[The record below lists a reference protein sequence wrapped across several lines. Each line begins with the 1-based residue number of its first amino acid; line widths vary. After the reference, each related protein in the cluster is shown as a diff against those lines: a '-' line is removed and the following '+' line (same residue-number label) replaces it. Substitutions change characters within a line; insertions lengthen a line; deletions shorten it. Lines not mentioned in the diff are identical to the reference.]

1 MNRQQRT
8 TLELFLVLLAAIGLF
23 AAWIINLDMS
33 AIYVYAVAVTLLLL
47 LLAVASMIGRGRR

>member
-23 AAWIINLDMS
+23 AAWIVVLEMET
-33 AIYVYAVAVTLLLL
+33 VHVWAVGATLAA
-47 LLAVASMIGRGRR
+47 LLAVASMIMRRR

>member
-23 AAWIINLDMS
+23 AAWIVGLEMET
-33 AIYVYAVAVTLLLL
+33 VHVWAVGATLLA
-47 LLAVASMIGRGRR
+47 LLAVASMIMRRR